1 MSIFQK
7 RFFKP
12 GRLKIKKKAI
22 QEHIYSNNDIHKF
35 TLLLRKSFY
44 PNEWIRKE

>member
-12 GRLKIKKKAI
+12 DRLKIKKKAI
-22 QEHIYSNNDIHKF
+22 QEHIYSNNDIYKF
-35 TLLLRKSFY
+35 TLLLSKSFY
-44 PNEWIRKE
+44 PNEYMNE